1 MSKSLT
7 VTVDPAAVS
16 MAETLRRMAPIV
28 PLVVVKQAALAD
40 LASELGGY
48 EEATRFLADLAHEH
62 GKPIG
67 LNVQT
72 GPDTSSTA
80 FLAPRGWTEERLA
93 GWVGGHHAELGAQFG
108 EVTRVG
114 PSRAERRRRQ
124 RGAG

>member
-7 VTVDPAAVS
+7 VAVDPQAVS

-28 PLVVVKQAALAD
+28 PRVVVKQGALAD

-48 EEATRFLADLAHEH
+48 EAATQFLADLAHET

-80 FLAPRGWTEERLA
+80 FLALRDWTEERLA
-93 GWVGGHHAELGAQFG
+93 GWVAAKHEELEREFGAA
-108 EVTRVG
+108 VLLR
-114 PSRAERRRRQ
+114 PNRAERRQRR
-124 RGAG
+124 RN